1 MEVHVELAAEKL
13 FDIGPLTFTN
23 SMLMMFM
30 VMGILVI
37 VFSAIAR
44 KASIVPSRGQGFLEL
59 LVEFLLGLVEG
70 TAGRR
75 LGRSIFPL
83 ISAIFI
89 FIAFSNYSGLLPGV
103 GTIGYYHEEESSEE
117 VVSAGAEGDDHS
129 SDAESHS
136 ATTDGEEG
144 EPDDSHSEE
153 ATAAASHS
161 EDDGADASHDGEAGA
176 AATTHAADDEHHD
189 EHHKVLVPYL
199 RAPNADLNMTLAMAL
214 ITFSMVQIAGIRAH
228 GVGGRIKHM
237 AQPWWIF
244 PLEVIQ
250 EIARIVSLSFR
261 LFGNIFAGE
270 VLLAVMYAM
279 AAALKVALIPF
290 LFPVVFL
297 FLEVLFGTI
306 QALVFALLTVIY
318 ITLAASGHD
327 DHGHEEEHAH
337 APAGSGSTAVP
348 AAHGAGD

>member
-13 FDIGPLTFTN
+13 FKIGPITFTN
-23 SMLMMFM
+23 SMLMMFA
-30 VMGILVI
+30 VMGLLLL
-37 VFSAIAR
+37 VFSSLAR
-44 KASIVPSRGQGFLEL
+44 RAQVVPGRGQGFLEL
-59 LVEFLLGLVEG
+59 IVEFLLGLVEG
-70 TAGRR
+70 TAGKR

-103 GTIGYYHEEESSEE
+103 GTIGYWHEETSEE
-117 VVSAGAEGDDHS
+117 TSNVQSEGEEHS
-129 SDAESHS
+129 TE
-136 ATTDGEEG
+136 ATTGEEG
-144 EPDDSHSEE
+144 AKEETTTGTEAINVDSDGSEE
-153 ATAAASHS
+153 
-161 EDDGADASHDGEAGA
+161 
-176 AATTHAADDEHHD
+176 EH
-189 EHHKVLVPYL
+189 ERVLVPYL

-214 ITFSMVQIAGIRAH
+214 ITFFVVQYAGIKAH

-250 EIARIVSLSFR
+250 EVARIVSLSFR

-279 AAALKVALIPF
+279 AAAIKVALIPL
-290 LFPVVFL
+290 LFPVIFL

-306 QALVFALLTVIY
+306 QALVFALLTLIY

-327 DHGHEEEHAH
+327 EHEHEEEHGH
-337 APAGSGSTAVP
+337 APLPATGAA